1 MHIDE
6 LYKIFIAHPHI
17 TTDTRKIEPG
27 SIFFALK
34 GDKFNGNAF
43 AERAIASGAAYAVID
58 EPAFRQDERYL
69 LVENVLETLQHLAR
83 EHRKRLD
90 IPVIGVTGTNGKTTT
105 KELLKAV
112 LERKYRTFAT
122 AGNLNNHIGVP
133 LSILSIER
141 NTEMAVIEMGANH
154 VGEIEFLCGIAR
166 PGYGLISNVGRAHLE
181 GFGSFEGVKKA
192 KGELYQ
198 WLAGNGGTLFIQ
210 QGNADLMEMA
220 AGKVF
225 KERVGYGLQDDA
237 NYRGRLLANDPYLSL
252 EWTYRGKSYQL
263 ATHLTGAYNAENLM
277 AAIAVGSYF
286 GVEPEKINAGL
297 GDYVP
302 SNNRSQIVET
312 ERNTLICDYYNA
324 NASSMKAALDNLEA
338 IESHRQKMVILG
350 DMFEMGPE
358 AEAEHAKVVL
368 RAKELIDTECI
379 FVGEEFYRHQA
390 PWAYFFRNTEEAR
403 LALETKRLEGKLILL
418 KASRGMAFEN
428 LVTVL

>member
-133 LSILSIER
+133 LSILSIEQ

-154 VGEIEFLCGIAR
+154 VGEIDFLCGIRSEERRVRKECRAR
-166 PGYGLISNVGRAHLE
+166 
-181 GFGSFEGVKKA
+181 
-192 KGELYQ
+192 
-198 WLAGNGGTLFIQ
+198 W
-210 QGNADLMEMA
+210 A
-220 AGKVF
+220 AY
-225 KERVGYGLQDDA
+225 E
-237 NYRGRLLANDPYLSL
+237 
-252 EWTYRGKSYQL
+252 
-263 ATHLTGAYNAENLM
+263 
-277 AAIAVGSYF
+277 
-286 GVEPEKINAGL
+286 
-297 GDYVP
+297 
-302 SNNRSQIVET
+302 
-312 ERNTLICDYYNA
+312 
-324 NASSMKAALDNLEA
+324 
-338 IESHRQKMVILG
+338 
-350 DMFEMGPE
+350 
-358 AEAEHAKVVL
+358 
-368 RAKELIDTECI
+368 
-379 FVGEEFYRHQA
+379 
-390 PWAYFFRNTEEAR
+390 
-403 LALETKRLEGKLILL
+403 
-418 KASRGMAFEN
+418 
-428 LVTVL
+428 

>member
-1 MHIDE
+1 MHIDD
-6 LYKIFIAHPHI
+6 LYNIFIAHPHI

-58 EPAFRQDERYL
+58 EVAFQQDERFL
-69 LVENVLETLQHLAR
+69 LVENVLETLQQLAR

-122 AGNLNNHIGVP
+122 QGNLNNHIGVP

-154 VGEIEFLCGIAR
+154 VGEIEFLCGIAQ
-166 PGYGLISNVGRAHLE
+166 PGFGLISNVGRAHLE

-198 WLAGNGGTLFIQ
+198 WLAANDGTLFVQ
-210 QGNADLMEMA
+210 QGNADLVEMA
-220 AGKVF
+220 AGLSF
-225 KERVGYGLQDDA
+225 KERVSYGFEEGV
-237 NYRGRLLANDPYLSL
+237 NYQGRLLANDPYLSL
-252 EWTYRGKSYQL
+252 EWSHQGENYQV
-263 ATHLTGAYNAENLM
+263 ATHLTGAYNAENLL

-286 GVEPEKINAGL
+286 GVKPEKINAGL
-297 GDYVP
+297 GDYTP
-302 SNNRSQIVET
+302 SNNRSQIVDSD
-312 ERNTLICDYYNA
+312 RNTLICDYYNA
-324 NASSMKAALDNLEA
+324 NASSMKAALDNMEA
-338 IESHRQKMVILG
+338 IESHRPKMVILG
-350 DMFEMGPE
+350 DMFEMGAE
-358 AEAEHAKVVL
+358 AEAEHAKVIL
-368 RAKELIDTECI
+368 RAKELVDAECI
-379 FVGEEFYRHQA
+379 FIGEEFYRHRE
-390 PWAYFFRNTEEAR
+390 PWAYFYRNTEEAR
-403 LALETKRLEGKLILL
+403 LALEAKRLEGRLILL